1 MSGPVSGPVSGIGR
15 GTGRGGPLS
24 GVRVVELGGVGPV
37 PFCGMYFADM
47 GADVV
52 RIERPLGADPLSQ
65 SRRKLN
71 LLARGKQ
78 TIAMDFRGAEGQAVA
93 RDLVARA
100 DIVMEGFRPGVLE
113 RLGLGPDD
121 ALSLNARLVYGRM
134 SGWGAG
140 GPLSDAAA
148 HDINY
153 IGLSGLLA
161 AIGPRA
167 LPMPPLNVVG
177 DFGGALYLVTGLLA
191 ALTHARTTGE
201 GQVVEASIM
210 GGAVALMSQLY
221 TIRDHGDWVMER
233 ESNWMDGG
241 APFYRCYETSDGGFM
256 AVGAIEP
263 QFYAALVGL
272 LGLSGEVDP
281 AGQMDRAT
289 WPATAERFARAFLTR
304 TRDEWARLA
313 AQVEACC
320 TPVLDLDEARRHP
333 QAFASGLFAR
343 VGGNMEPA
351 PQPRFSRTPPDPLAA
366 STPQGSEAQTI
377 LRSLGRSDAEI
388 EALYEAGI
396 VSRPAD

>member
-1 MSGPVSGPVSGIGR
+1 
-15 GTGRGGPLS
+15 
-24 GVRVVELGGVGPV
+24 VRVVELGGVGPV